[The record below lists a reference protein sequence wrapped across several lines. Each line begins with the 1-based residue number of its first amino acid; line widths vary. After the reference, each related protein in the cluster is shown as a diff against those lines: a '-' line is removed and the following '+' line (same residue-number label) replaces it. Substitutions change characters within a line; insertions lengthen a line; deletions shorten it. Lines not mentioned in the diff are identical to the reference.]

1 MNTKN
6 EITDSIFEVEDI
18 QYVLFD
24 ADDTLFD
31 TSHYYQDMMLKMGER
46 ASELINPEL
55 YAPDEA
61 TRIYEAGLEIHKELQ
76 RPILLDLLVGK
87 ALQRVYGEGYTNQ
100 IHVETF
106 LKHLVSDF
114 YKQSPE
120 ILPGVLEVLDM
131 LDRRGIRIGVHSHAQ
146 NEWTEIKVQYLKDAF
161 FHAYGREIEIQF
173 FSTSLDSIKNEK
185 GWEEAIEEFDFE
197 MERTLVVGD
206 NLRDDILAA
215 SKIGV
220 PNLVFVSNG
229 RDIDVPKDKGI
240 LEVENIQKVLDL

>member
-1 MNTKN
+1 MDTTDKVK
-6 EITDSIFEVEDI
+6 DSIFESRDI
-18 QYVLFD
+18 RYVAFD

-31 TSHYYQDMMLKMGER
+31 TSPYYKAMMLEMGER
-46 ASELINPEL
+46 ASELINPQL
-55 YAPDEA
+55 YHPEEA
-61 TRIYEAGLEIHKELQ
+61 TKIYDAGVQIHRELQ
-76 RPILLDLLVGK
+76 RPILLDHLVGK
-87 ALQRVYGEGYTNQ
+87 ALERVYGEGYSNQ
-100 IHVETF
+100 SHVETF
-106 LKHLVSDF
+106 LKHLISDF

-146 NEWTEIKVQYLKDAF
+146 NEWTEIKVQYLKEAF